1 MVQFYSC
8 RQRKVKPDNLT
19 VIAESLDAQGQGVA
33 HYQGKTIFITNLL
46 PGEQAQIQLTEEKRQ
61 FAKAKVSKRLT
72 DSLDRVAP
80 FCRHFGICGGCQ
92 QQHVTPTLQRAAKV
106 SRLEYLFQ
114 CETGRAV
121 KSLPVIAGSEYGYRR
136 RARFGLHY
144 QHAER
149 RLRMGF
155 RQNQSNVLVE
165 LKMCPVLQP
174 ELEKLLLP
182 VADCLNKLAAVKH
195 LGHVELV
202 NADNGVSVILRH
214 LKPLA
219 TDDKMLLTAFARSYN
234 LNVYLVDNS
243 AKQLKLVSSASN
255 DSDPYYSIENVKLTF
270 DPQNFI
276 QVNPEINKKMVAQAL
291 DWLALEPKDRVLDLF
306 CGMGNFTL
314 PIACH
319 VHSVV
324 GVEGVTELVA
334 QGRYNASL
342 NRLTNAEFYQADL
355 ELAIDCQPWA
365 KMGFNKILLNPAR
378 AGAIGVMSHII
389 KLKPERVVYISCN
402 PTTLVKDSKQLLTAG
417 YQLMSVRMLDM
428 FPHTSHLES
437 MALFCRDSS
446 K

>member
-1 MVQFYSC
+1 
-8 RQRKVKPDNLT
+8 
-19 VIAESLDAQGQGVA
+19 
-33 HYQGKTIFITNLL
+33 
-46 PGEQAQIQLTEEKRQ
+46 
-61 FAKAKVSKRLT
+61 LT

-80 FCRHFGICGGCQ
+80 FCRYFGICGGCQ
-92 QQHVTPTLQRAAKV
+92 QQHVTPALQRAEKI

-114 CETGRAV
+114 RETGSAV
-121 KSLPVIAGSEYGYRR
+121 KSLPVITGSEYGYRR
-136 RARFGLHY
+136 RARFGLQY

-155 RQNQSNVLVE
+155 RQSQSNVLVE
-165 LKMCPVLQP
+165 LKMCPVLQS

-214 LKPLA
+214 LKPL
-219 TDDKMLLTAFARSYN
+219 TTNDKILLTAFARRYN

-243 AKQLKLVSSASN
+243 ANRLKLVSLASN
-255 DSDPYYSIENVKLTF
+255 DSEPYYSIENVKLTF
-270 DPQNFI
+270 NPQNFI

-291 DWLALEPKDRVLDLF
+291 DWLALEPQDRVLDLF

-314 PIACH
+314 PIARH
-319 VHSVV
+319 VNAVV
-324 GVEGVTELVA
+324 GVEGVAELVA
-334 QGRYNASL
+334 QGRFNASL
-342 NRLTNAEFYQADL
+342 NQLTNVEFYQADL
-355 ELAIDCQPWA
+355 EFDIDCQPWA
-365 KMGFNKILLNPAR
+365 KMGFNKILLDPAR
-378 AGAIGVMSHII
+378 AGAMGVMPHII
-389 KLKPERVVYISCN
+389 KFKPERVVYISCN
-402 PTTLVKDSKQLLTAG
+402 PTTLVKDSQQLLTAG

-437 MALFCRDSS
+437 IALFCRDLS

>member
-1 MVQFYSC
+1 M
-8 RQRKVKPDNLT
+8 
-19 VIAESLDAQGQGVA
+19 
-33 HYQGKTIFITNLL
+33 
-46 PGEQAQIQLTEEKRQ
+46 
-61 FAKAKVSKRLT
+61 SKRLT
-72 DSLDRVAP
+72 DSFDLVAL

-92 QQHVTPTLQRAAKV
+92 QQHVTPALQRAAKI

-114 CETGRAV
+114 RETGSAV

-136 RARFGLHY
+136 RARFGLQY

-155 RQNQSNVLVE
+155 RQSQSNVLVE

-174 ELEKLLLP
+174 ELEKLLLRL
-182 VADCLNKLAAVKH
+182 ADCLNKLAAVKH

-202 NADNGVSVILRH
+202 NADNGVNVILGH

-219 TDDKMLLTAFARSYN
+219 TNDKILLIAFARHYN

-243 AKQLKLVSSASN
+243 ANRLKLVSLASN
-255 DSDPYYSIENVKLTF
+255 DSEPYYSIKNVKLTF

-291 DWLALEPKDRVLDLF
+291 DWLALEPQDRVLDLF
-306 CGMGNFTL
+306 SGMGNFTL
-314 PIACH
+314 PIAGH
-319 VHSVV
+319 VNAAV
-324 GVEGVTELVA
+324 GVEGVAELVV
-334 QGRYNASL
+334 QGRFNASL
-342 NRLTNAEFYQADL
+342 NQLTNVEFYQSDL
-355 ELAIDCQPWA
+355 ELNIDCQPWA
-365 KMGFNKILLNPAR
+365 KMGFNKILLDPAR
-378 AGAIGVMSHII
+378 AGAMGVMPHIT
-389 KLKPERVVYISCN
+389 KFKPQRVVYISCN
-402 PTTLVKDSKQLLTAG
+402 PTTLVKDSQQLLTAG

-437 MALFCRDSS
+437 MALFCRDLS

>member
-1 MVQFYSC
+1 MVQFYSSK
-8 RQRKVKPDNLT
+8 QRKVKSDNLA
-19 VIAESLDAQGQGVA
+19 VIAESLDVKGQGVA
-33 HYQGKTIFITNLL
+33 HYQGKIIFITDLF
-46 PGEQAQIQLTEEKRQ
+46 PGEQAQIQFTEEKRQ

-92 QQHVTPTLQRAAKV
+92 QQHVTPALQRAAKI

-114 CETGRAV
+114 RETGSAV
-121 KSLPVIAGSEYGYRR
+121 KSLPVITGSEYGYRR
-136 RARFGLHY
+136 RARFGLQY

-149 RLRMGF
+149 RLHMGF
-155 RQNQSNVLVE
+155 RQSQSNVLVE

-214 LKPLA
+214 LKPL
-219 TDDKMLLTAFARSYN
+219 TTNDKILLTAFARRYN

-243 AKQLKLVSSASN
+243 ANRLKLVSLASN
-255 DSDPYYSIENVKLTF
+255 DSEPYYSIENVKLTF

-291 DWLALEPKDRVLDLF
+291 DWLALEPQDRVLDLF

-314 PIACH
+314 PIARH
-319 VHSVV
+319 VNAVV
-324 GVEGVTELVA
+324 GVEGVAELVA
-334 QGRYNASL
+334 QGRFNASL
-342 NRLTNAEFYQADL
+342 NQLTNVVEFD
-355 ELAIDCQPWA
+355 IDCQLWA
-365 KMGFNKILLNPAR
+365 KMGFNKILLDPAR
-378 AGAIGVMSHII
+378 AGAMGVMPHII
-389 KLKPERVVYISCN
+389 KFKPERVVYISCN
-402 PTTLVKDSKQLLTAG
+402 PTTLVKDSQQLLTAG

-437 MALFCRDSS
+437 MALFCRDLS